1 MEIMKIIL
9 IKPIFCIAIFAQEYS
24 ISILG
29 FHAADVSISRDSTSS
44 EFQTNS
50 RGIFDLIWPTSN
62 NYKTVFDENN
72 YSIKV
77 WEKAIKQGSDKV
89 KLSGSVTSDG
99 YMKYKDEDGIKID
112 IETHTVFTI
121 LEMAIMMDREYLDTK
136 WFPYEHEGKLGR
148 ARLIWADSLNQ
159 WSGRDSILCDHY
171 RFDIEIT
178 DSTKQ
183 VKTSDYFMNNII
195 RSDCVREIWVSREIP
210 KSIIAAKASLGPIP
224 VIARIQIDKG
234 T

>member
-9 IKPIFCIAIFAQEYS
+9 IKPVFCIALFAQEYS
-24 ISILG
+24 ISIFG

-50 RGIFDLIWPTSN
+50 RGIFDLIWPINN

-77 WEKAIKQGSDKV
+77 WEKTIKQGSNKV
-89 KLSGSVTSDG
+89 KVSGSVTSNG
-99 YMKYKDEDGIKID
+99 YMKYKDKDSIKID
-112 IETHTVFTI
+112 IKTQTVFTI
-121 LEMAIMMDREYLDTK
+121 LEMAIMMDRKYLDTK

-159 WSGRDSILCDHY
+159 LSGRDSILCDHY

-210 KSIIAAKASLGPIP
+210 KSIIAAKVSLGPIP
-224 VIARIQIDKG
+224 VIARIQIDKE

>member
-24 ISILG
+24 ISIFG
-29 FHAADVSISRDSTSS
+29 FHAADISINRDSASS
-44 EFQTNS
+44 EFQINS

-77 WEKAIKQGSDKV
+77 WEKTIKQGSNKV

-99 YMKYKDEDGIKID
+99 YMKYKDEGGIKID
-112 IETHTVFTI
+112 IETQTVFTI
-121 LEMAIMMDREYLDTK
+121 LEMAIMMDRKYLDTK
-136 WFPYEHEGKLGR
+136 WFPYEHEGRLGR
-148 ARLIWADSLNQ
+148 ARLIWADSLNR
-159 WSGRDSILCDHY
+159 WSGRDSVFCDHY

-195 RSDCVREIWVSREIP
+195 RPDCVREIWVSKEIP
-210 KSIIAAKASLGPIP
+210 KNIIAAKVSLGPIP
-224 VIARIQIDKG
+224 IIARIQIDKE